1 MIADDAESV
10 VLTVE
15 KRWRCPEF
23 PCPLLVAAMLAQQIH
38 HVIMALIAVGSGTLW
53 MQRTNGF
60 GNYLTPK
67 PGEEVSGGV
76 ANYKQR
82 EFWGF
87 AFTSGDMQQSL
98 FGPNGEDSDS
108 RRMIGHV
115 AGLEVSL
122 VWVTLVTAVLPIWW
136 GILSGRNWRVRR
148 NSASPHS
155 CVRCGYDLRATP
167 DRCPECGAIPP

>member
-1 MIADDAESV
+1 
-10 VLTVE
+10 
-15 KRWRCPEF
+15 
-23 PCPLLVAAMLAQQIH
+23 MLAQQIH
-38 HVIMALIAVGSGTLW
+38 HVIVALIAVGSGALW
-53 MQRTNGF
+53 MRRINGF

-67 PGEEVSGGV
+67 SGEGLSSGV

-82 EFWGF
+82 EFGGF

-98 FGPNGEDSDS
+98 FGPNGEESNS
-108 RRMIGHV
+108 RRIIGHV

-122 VWVTLVTAVLPIWW
+122 LWVTLVTAVLPVWW
-136 GILSGRNWRVRR
+136 AIRCGRNWLARRR
-148 NSASPHS
+148 NASPYS